1 MYANE
6 GGVLTRRF
14 VPDDLRAAQSSGPN
28 PGASATFSRFLEG
41 FAGGFNVLGGAA
53 SIFVFDVVPGCLRAR
68 DGKGGGGISCESVRM
83 AGSCELWAL

>member
-1 MYANE
+1 MNS
-6 GGVLTRRF
+6 VLTRRF

-53 SIFVFDVVPGCLRAR
+53 SIFALDAVPGSLWAR
-68 DGKGGGGISCESVRM
+68 DGRGGGGISCESVRT
-83 AGSCELWAL
+83 AGLSCEVWAL